1 MEKIL
6 LLDLTLGVSIIIR
19 EWSDV
24 WFVTWGFGLGSWRML
39 MSEEKKKK
47 TRSVV
52 LDRPSPYHVA
62 AS

>member
-47 TRSVV
+47 KHGV
-52 LDRPSPYHVA
+52 LFLTDHLHIM
-62 AS
+62 